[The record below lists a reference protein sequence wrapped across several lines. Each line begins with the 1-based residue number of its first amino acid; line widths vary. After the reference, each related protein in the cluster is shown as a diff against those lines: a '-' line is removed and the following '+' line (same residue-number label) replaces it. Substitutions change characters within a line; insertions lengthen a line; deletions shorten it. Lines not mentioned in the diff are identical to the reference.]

1 MEDFAFRDGDEFFK
15 LSFLKRFLLGT
26 NGIIA
31 GGCFKNIFNGERVKD
46 IDIFFRDKRDF
57 SDANKKYQDNSDF
70 TLAYKNENVLP
81 TKKMIVELLLNYAK
95 RRLGNQKSC

>member
-1 MEDFAFRDGDEFFK
+1 MGDLVLRDGDEFFK

-46 IDIFFRDKRDF
+46 IDIFFRDKE
-57 SDANKKYQDNSDF
+57 
-70 TLAYKNENVLP
+70 TLVMSTKSIKIILILP
-81 TKKMIVELLLNYAK
+81 Y
-95 RRLGNQKSC
+95 